1 MKTTKKT
8 TRKGKIEVEVTT
20 VKGDGFQY
28 SQFTI
33 YEVRYEDK
41 DGETVIFTRTLT
53 KDEAEKEKQIV
64 YSAGISEVAW
74 IIEQPVYF
82 K

>member
-28 SQFTI
+28 SQFSI
-33 YEVRYEDK
+33 YEVRYVDK
-41 DGETVIFTRTLT
+41 KGEIVTFTRTLT
-53 KDEAEKEKQIV
+53 KDEAEKEKQVV
-64 YSAGISEVAW
+64 YSVGISEVAW

>member
-1 MKTTKKT
+1 MKTTKET

-74 IIEQPVYF
+74 IREQPVYF

>member
-1 MKTTKKT
+1 MKTTKET

-28 SQFTI
+28 SQFSI

-41 DGETVIFTRTLT
+41 KGETVIFTRTLT
-53 KDEAEKEKQIV
+53 MDEAEKENQVV

-74 IIEQPVYF
+74 IREQPVYF

>member
-33 YEVRYEDK
+33 YEVRYKDK
-41 DGETVIFTRTLT
+41 DGEFVIFTRTLT
-53 KDEAEKEKQIV
+53 KDEAEKEKQVV
-64 YSAGISEVAW
+64 YTAGISDVAW
-74 IIEQPVYF
+74 IREQPVYF

>member
-28 SQFTI
+28 SQFSI
-33 YEVRYEDK
+33 YEVRYVDK
-41 DGETVIFTRTLT
+41 KGETVTFTRTLT
-53 KDEAEKEKQIV
+53 MDEAKKKKQFV
-64 YSAGISEVAW
+64 YSVGISEVAW

>member
-1 MKTTKKT
+1 MKT

-28 SQFTI
+28 SQFSI
-33 YEVRYEDK
+33 YEVRYVDK
-41 DGETVIFTRTLT
+41 KGEIVTFTRTLT
-53 KDEAEKEKQIV
+53 KDEAKKKKQVV
-64 YSAGISEVAW
+64 YSVGISEVAW

>member
-33 YEVRYEDK
+33 YEVMYEDK
-41 DGETVIFTRTLT
+41 DGETIIFTRTLT

-74 IIEQPVYF
+74 IREQPVYF

>member
-33 YEVRYEDK
+33 YEVKYKDN

-53 KDEAEKEKQIV
+53 KDEAEKEKQFV

>member
-1 MKTTKKT
+1 MKTTKET
-8 TRKGKIEVEVTT
+8 TRKKKIEVEVTT

-41 DGETVIFTRTLT
+41 KGETVIFTRSLT
-53 KDEAEKEKQIV
+53 KEEAEKDRQLV
-64 YSAGISEVAW
+64 CTSGISEVAW
-74 IIEQPVYF
+74 IREQPVYF

>member
-8 TRKGKIEVEVTT
+8 TRKDKIEVEVTT

-53 KDEAEKEKQIV
+53 MDEAEKEKQVV
-64 YSAGISEVAW
+64 YTAGISEVAW
-74 IIEQPVYF
+74 IREQPVYF

>member
-53 KDEAEKEKQIV
+53 MDEAEKEKQVV

-74 IIEQPVYF
+74 IREQPVYF

>member
-1 MKTTKKT
+1 MKT

-53 KDEAEKEKQIV
+53 MDEAEKEKQVV

-74 IIEQPVYF
+74 IREQPVYF

>member
-1 MKTTKKT
+1 MKT

-28 SQFTI
+28 SQFSI
-33 YEVRYEDK
+33 YEVRYVDEK
-41 DGETVIFTRTLT
+41 GETVTYTRTLT
-53 KDEAEKEKQIV
+53 MDEAKKKKQVV
-64 YSAGISEVAW
+64 YSVGISEVAW

>member
-1 MKTTKKT
+1 MKTRKET

-53 KDEAEKEKQIV
+53 RDEAEKEKQIV
-64 YSAGISEVAW
+64 YTAGISEVVW

>member
-8 TRKGKIEVEVTT
+8 TRKGKIDVEVTT

-33 YEVRYEDK
+33 YEVRYKDK

-74 IIEQPVYF
+74 IREQPVYF

>member
-1 MKTTKKT
+1 MKTKKT

-41 DGETVIFTRTLT
+41 KGETVIFTRTLT
-53 KDEAEKEKQIV
+53 KDEAEKEKQII
-64 YSAGISEVAW
+64 YSAGISEFAW
-74 IIEQPVYF
+74 IREQPVYF

>member
-8 TRKGKIEVEVTT
+8 TTKGKVDVEVTT

-28 SQFTI
+28 SKFTI
-33 YEVRYEDK
+33 YEVKYKDK

-53 KDEAEKEKQIV
+53 KDEAEEKKQIV

>member
-33 YEVRYEDK
+33 YEVRYKDK
-41 DGETVIFTRTLT
+41 KGEIVTFTRTLT
-53 KDEAEKEKQIV
+53 RDEAEKGKQIV
-64 YSAGISEVAW
+64 YSVGISEVAW
-74 IIEQPVYF
+74 IIERPVYF